1 MSNNENETL
10 RKGIFWIPYPDEPE
24 KNDAYLFFIEC
35 NSFGNPTMPL
45 TGPGIAKNG
54 NNYNHKLLWESLS
67 RDLTFGHPFDYYPR
81 GRVEIKNRVARV
93 FLHPSLNTPAI
104 RKYLID
110 RYHLAVSVGICEQ
123 IFISDGS
130 GHYQSKL
137 QNEERQ
143 KATDPSEK
151 KKVSL
156 TRIAPMP
163 AAFYERVEAAI
174 ESAEPIDT
182 PIVIE
187 RSPLPHSNEIKGKYG
202 NLLRWHLLDVAR
214 WTGIDPQDGIL
225 VNTFTFGYRFY
236 RREESTQNARC
247 SMGAWLT
254 GRTDDAP
261 TEQALDELVSE
272 PLQLLSKKIPLADI
286 KAVIS
291 SENVPH
297 LDSDAIMSL
306 GEKGAVLY
314 IDYHELSKDN
324 LGSFIAKVRNEL
336 KSNVIIYVLS
346 IW

>member
-1 MSNNENETL
+1 
-10 RKGIFWIPYPDEPE
+10 
-24 KNDAYLFFIEC
+24 
-35 NSFGNPTMPL
+35 
-45 TGPGIAKNG
+45 
-54 NNYNHKLLWESLS
+54 
-67 RDLTFGHPFDYYPR
+67 
-81 GRVEIKNRVARV
+81 
-93 FLHPSLNTPAI
+93 
-104 RKYLID
+104 
-110 RYHLAVSVGICEQ
+110 
-123 IFISDGS
+123 
-130 GHYQSKL
+130 
-137 QNEERQ
+137 
-143 KATDPSEK
+143 
-151 KKVSL
+151 
-156 TRIAPMP
+156 MP

-174 ESAEPIDT
+174 ETAETIDT

-236 RREESTQNARC
+236 RREESIQNARC

-254 GRTDDAP
+254 GRRDDAP
-261 TEQALDELVSE
+261 TEQALNELISE

-297 LDSDAIMSL
+297 LDPDAIISL

-314 IDYHELSKDN
+314 IDYHERSKDN